1 MPQKSARRAKLR
13 GARRLL
19 CDRGMAKASLSCRWP
34 VVFRADPTDP
44 SPQQERQGS
53 QNLAQELPG
62 PRVLCLFEKR
72 RRRAVLDDDAA
83 VGEVDVVG
91 DLAGEAH
98 LVGDQ
103 DAGHALLA
111 ELADGE
117 DRKSG

>member
-1 MPQKSARRAKLR
+1 
-13 GARRLL
+13 
-19 CDRGMAKASLSCRWP
+19 MAKASLSCRWP

-91 DLAGEAH
+91 DLAGEDH
-98 LVGDQ
+98 LGVVQ
-103 DAGHALLA
+103 DAGQSLKARRRGKQVVMKW
-111 ELADGE
+111 E
-117 DRKSG
+117 R